1 MKSASLT
8 RMNNKIESLK
18 DEIGQAKSNK
28 RGGKITES
36 DYDDRRSDVDQYHR
50 RIEQLE
56 ADLKRRQESY
66 IRRERAYKTRCEEL
80 EEELHKMKAG
90 KSSWMQGDSQM
101 QTVRAMHTQILSNV
115 GQVQDRTA
123 RILQEQERD
132 LLRAFRARLFDVQTE
147 LEKEKNK
154 TDDGASAWIEK
165 SRQLEAEVD
174 WAKEMADRLDRV
186 NQALSKENSRLK
198 TQFKTQ
204 EDDREFLI
212 RQLVAM
218 KKDNARLRQEY
229 EKLKTNSTIKAA
241 EGDLGVSAG
250 QSSLPRVPSASH
262 IHEHKPSHSH
272 SHGSHGSQQEADSRY
287 KEIIK
292 RLKRLLEVERRNLRQ
307 VRTQFANDLQG
318 RTELELF
325 LKQCIEDVRHEIAAN
340 RENAGGTEVNMESV
354 NMENFSPQDRE
365 RVMELLLSQ
374 ERVISLLYSKTFPMQ
389 QNQEMPIESKGL
401 GDSVV
406 EAQAAS

>member
-1 MKSASLT
+1 MKSASLS
-8 RMNNKIESLK
+8 RMNNKIDSLK
-18 DEIGQAKSNK
+18 EEMGQAKASK
-28 RGGKITES
+28 RGGRISES
-36 DYDDRRSDVDQYHR
+36 DYDDRSDVDQYHR

-66 IRRERAYKTRCEEL
+66 IRRERAYKTRVEEL

-101 QTVRAMHTQILSNV
+101 QTVRAMHTQILNNV

-186 NQALSKENSRLK
+186 NQALAKENSRLK

-229 EKLKTNSTIKAA
+229 EKAKSSSSLLKP
-241 EGDLGVSAG
+241 EGGEEDFGGS
-250 QSSLPRVPSASH
+250 SSNPSLPRVPSASGGVTH
-262 IHEHKPSHSH
+262 HSSH
-272 SHGSHGSQQEADSRY
+272 SHGGPNQQEADNRY

-307 VRTQFANDLQG
+307 VRTQFANDLQH

-340 RENAGGTEVNMESV
+340 REQAMGGSEPSV
-354 NMENFSPQDRE
+354 DNVSMDDFSPQDRE

-389 QNQEMPIESKGL
+389 HSEEAPVTATQGE
-401 GDSVV
+401 VV
-406 EAQAAS
+406 EGQQAS

>member
-1 MKSASLT
+1 
-8 RMNNKIESLK
+8 
-18 DEIGQAKSNK
+18 
-28 RGGKITES
+28 
-36 DYDDRRSDVDQYHR
+36 
-50 RIEQLE
+50 
-56 ADLKRRQESY
+56 
-66 IRRERAYKTRCEEL
+66 
-80 EEELHKMKAG
+80 MKAG

-101 QTVRAMHTQILSNV
+101 QTVRAMHAQILNNV

-186 NQALSKENSRLK
+186 NQALAKENSRLK

-229 EKLKTNSTIKAA
+229 EKAKTS
-241 EGDLGVSAG
+241 SAG
-250 QSSLPRVPSASH
+250 GEGGKEGELSASGPILPRVPSASG
-262 IHEHKPSHSH
+262 IHDHKNHSYN
-272 SHGSHGSQQEADSRY
+272 SSNNNNGNNAEADNRY

-307 VRTQFANDLQG
+307 VRTQFANDLQQ

-340 RENAGGTEVNMESV
+340 REASVASEQSSDGSIPMEG
-354 NMENFSPQDRE
+354 FSPQDRE

-374 ERVISLLYSKTFPMQ
+374 ERVISLLYAKTFPLQ
-389 QNQEMPIESKGL
+389 HNQEMPVELQG
-401 GDSVV
+401 
-406 EAQAAS
+406 EAQGA

>member
-1 MKSASLT
+1 
-8 RMNNKIESLK
+8 
-18 DEIGQAKSNK
+18 
-28 RGGKITES
+28 
-36 DYDDRRSDVDQYHR
+36 
-50 RIEQLE
+50 
-56 ADLKRRQESY
+56 
-66 IRRERAYKTRCEEL
+66 
-80 EEELHKMKAG
+80 MKAG

-101 QTVRAMHTQILSNV
+101 QTVRAMHAQILNNV

-186 NQALSKENSRLK
+186 NQALAKENGRLK

-229 EKLKTNSTIKAA
+229 EKVKTGGTTG
-241 EGDLGVSAG
+241 GDGDKKDEPLGSSG
-250 QSSLPRVPSASH
+250 PSLPRVPSASG
-262 IHEHKPSHSH
+262 IHDHKNHAY
-272 SHGSHGSQQEADSRY
+272 GANQQEADNRY

-307 VRTQFANDLQG
+307 VRTQFANDLQQ

-340 RENAGGTEVNMESV
+340 RETSIASEQSGSDNIPMED
-354 NMENFSPQDRE
+354 FSPQDRE

-374 ERVISLLYSKTFPMQ
+374 ERVISLLYAKTFPLQ
-389 QNQEMPIESKGL
+389 HNQDAPI
-401 GDSVV
+401 DS
-406 EAQAAS
+406 AASGELMASQEGA

>member
-1 MKSASLT
+1 LCRKVTFGEKGHIRLEWRSWRTTFTRYALRFLRPPHADVSLF
-8 RMNNKIESLK
+8 I
-18 DEIGQAKSNK
+18 Q
-28 RGGKITES
+28 
-36 DYDDRRSDVDQYHR
+36 V
-50 RIEQLE
+50 
-56 ADLKRRQESY
+56 
-66 IRRERAYKTRCEEL
+66 
-80 EEELHKMKAG
+80 KAG
-90 KSSWMQGDSQM
+90 KSSWMKGDEKM
-101 QTVRAMHTQILSNV
+101 QRIRSMHTKILNNV

-186 NQALSKENSRLK
+186 NQALARENSRLK

-212 RQLVAM
+212 KQLVAV
-218 KKDNARLRQEY
+218 KKDNARMRQEY
-229 EKLKTNSTIKAA
+229 EK
-241 EGDLGVSAG
+241 VSASMDAAAQAESEG
-250 QSSLPRVPSASH
+250 HKLPHVSSAPNVSRGASSRGVH
-262 IHEHKPSHSH
+262 DPAAQHES
-272 SHGSHGSQQEADSRY
+272 DNRY

-292 RLKRLLEVERRNLRQ
+292 RLKRLLEVERRNLKQ
-307 VRTQFANDLQG
+307 VRTQYTTDLQS

-325 LKQCIEDVRHEIAAN
+325 LKQCVEDVRTDIAKQQDELGEGDLQSFGA
-340 RENAGGTEVNMESV
+340 
-354 NMENFSPQDRE
+354 QDRE

-374 ERVISLLYSKTFPMQ
+374 ERVITLLYSKTFPLQ
-389 QNQEMPIESKGL
+389 SKGDFP
-401 GDSVV
+401 GSSAPEQV
-406 EAQAAS
+406 EGIGGT

>member
-1 MKSASLT
+1 MH
-8 RMNNKIESLK
+8 
-18 DEIGQAKSNK
+18 
-28 RGGKITES
+28 GKI
-36 DYDDRRSDVDQYHR
+36 
-50 RIEQLE
+50 LN
-56 ADLKRRQESY
+56 
-66 IRRERAYKTRCEEL
+66 
-80 EEELHKMKAG
+80 
-90 KSSWMQGDSQM
+90 
-101 QTVRAMHTQILSNV
+101 NV

-186 NQALSKENSRLK
+186 NQALARENSRLK

-212 RQLVAM
+212 KQLVAV

-229 EKLKTNSTIKAA
+229 EKLQTDTDAAAQAA
-241 EGDLGVSAG
+241 EADGKLPHVSSAPSVSRG
-250 QSSLPRVPSASH
+250 ASSRN
-262 IHEHKPSHSH
+262 IHDPAAQHES
-272 SHGSHGSQQEADSRY
+272 DNRY

-292 RLKRLLEVERRNLRQ
+292 RLKRLLEVERRNLKQ
-307 VRTQFANDLQG
+307 VRTQYTNDLQS

-325 LKQCIEDVRHEIAAN
+325 LKQCVEDVRSEIAKQQD
-340 RENAGGTEVNMESV
+340 ESEGD
-354 NMENFSPQDRE
+354 MQSFGAQDRE

-374 ERVISLLYSKTFPMQ
+374 ERVITLLYSKTFPMQ
-389 QNQEMPIESKGL
+389 NKGNQGPGSPG
-401 GDSVV
+401 GSAAAGGGAP
-406 EAQAAS
+406 EAPVAS